1 MSQQNTNRKLYLA
14 VKRNHLCAVL
24 MSVSAKSRLWHLLTS
39 AHNMVK
45 GYYQHLSRYYTE
57 FWRATEWRLYI
68 PFNIKQA
75 RDIFLSQ
82 LLLLNT
88 LKLRQQ
94 KHKQQEQNGDM
105 AYCYAKQAQKTKMC
119 IAC

>member
-1 MSQQNTNRKLYLA
+1 MFFALFSTGIMILLTERDYNLTTVPSIDLMSQQNTNRKLYLA

-57 FWRATEWRLYI
+57 F
-68 PFNIKQA
+68 
-75 RDIFLSQ
+75 
-82 LLLLNT
+82 
-88 LKLRQQ
+88 
-94 KHKQQEQNGDM
+94 
-105 AYCYAKQAQKTKMC
+105 
-119 IAC
+119 